1 MINVFKKPQTQIENK
16 TFNKNSPIISDKQ
29 IKEEEINTEIKP
41 EKTNLMTKFNETN
54 NNEIFISKKKKRKE
68 KTIEIE
74 ISDEEDMKIN
84 TEKELEKIEL
94 KDNIVI
100 RLLEKDNIK
109 YIDLCK
115 FYKGYPT
122 KKNFR
127 IDYNLFKQ
135 INNYL
140 NNIYK

>member
-1 MINVFKKPQTQIENK
+1 MINVFKKPQAQTENK
-16 TFNKNSPIISDKQ
+16 IFNKNLPITPDKQ

-41 EKTNLMTKFNETN
+41 EKTNLITKFNETN
-54 NNEIFISKKKKRKE
+54 NNEIFINKKKKRKE
-68 KTIEIE
+68 KAIEIE

-122 KKNFR
+122 KKKFR